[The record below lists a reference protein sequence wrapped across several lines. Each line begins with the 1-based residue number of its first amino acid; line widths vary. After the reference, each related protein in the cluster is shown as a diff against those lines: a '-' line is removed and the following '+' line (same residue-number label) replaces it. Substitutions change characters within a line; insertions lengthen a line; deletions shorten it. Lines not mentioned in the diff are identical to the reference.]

1 MNTAIKRALQIL
13 EYLTVES
20 DREGEGVSTIG
31 RRLDIP
37 KSSAFDILESLTEL
51 GYVERSEGKN
61 YRIGAAAAY
70 LGLKVMESHPF
81 LSVTRQHLE
90 ELCKDTGFTA
100 LAGLEFGSNV
110 VIADKI
116 SPIHGMSVAGG
127 IGTVKPIH
135 ITALGKAIL
144 SCYSDER
151 VTAIVGSS
159 CYISYTRNSIINPHQ
174 LLKNIRSIRKNGF
187 ATENFEENDYIYG
200 IAAPVFDCSGRV
212 CESIGISAFVH
223 EIQAADLDGLA
234 QRVLACAA
242 QISDELKAIE

>member
-81 LSVTRQHLE
+81 AFFFKLYCSFIIFQ
-90 ELCKDTGFTA
+90 A
-100 LAGLEFGSNV
+100 LL
-110 VIADKI
+110 
-116 SPIHGMSVAGG
+116 
-127 IGTVKPIH
+127 
-135 ITALGKAIL
+135 
-144 SCYSDER
+144 
-151 VTAIVGSS
+151 
-159 CYISYTRNSIINPHQ
+159 
-174 LLKNIRSIRKNGF
+174 
-187 ATENFEENDYIYG
+187 
-200 IAAPVFDCSGRV
+200 
-212 CESIGISAFVH
+212 
-223 EIQAADLDGLA
+223 QA
-234 QRVLACAA
+234 
-242 QISDELKAIE
+242 

>member
-61 YRIGAAAAY
+61 YRIGTASAY

-81 LSVTRQHLE
+81 LSVTRKHLE
-90 ELCKDTGFTA
+90 ELCRETGFA
-100 LAGLEFGSNV
+100 VMAGLEFGSNV

-116 SPIHGMSVAGG
+116 SPEHGMPVAGG

-144 SCYSDER
+144 SGYSDER
-151 VTAIVGSS
+151 ITAIVGSS

-187 ATENFEENDYIYG
+187 AIENFEENDYIYG

-212 CESIGISAFVH
+212 CESIGVSAFVH
-223 EIQAADLDGLA
+223 ELKETDLDRLA
-234 QRVLACAA
+234 QRVLACAER
-242 QISDELKAIE
+242 IGNELRAAE